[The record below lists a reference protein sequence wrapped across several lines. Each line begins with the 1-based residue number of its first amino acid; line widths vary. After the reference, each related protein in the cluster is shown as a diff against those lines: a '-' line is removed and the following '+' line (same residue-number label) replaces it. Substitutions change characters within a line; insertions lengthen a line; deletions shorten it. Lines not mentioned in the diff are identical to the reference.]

1 MAQRIRN
8 MKELDLAIAAL
19 EEERKFDRVEIQ
31 ATAEAFGESLKPGN
45 LFRQLVSEFTTNKDI
60 QVVLKHATS
69 IVAGLVAQ
77 KATVGKKSNF
87 FMRFIGRMLQMSVTT
102 VVDRL
107 LMKK

>member
-1 MAQRIRN
+1 MAQRIKN

-19 EEERKFDRVEIQ
+19 EEQRKFDQVEIQ
-31 ATAEAFGESLKPGN
+31 TTAEAFGESLKPAN

-60 QVVLKHATS
+60 QKVLKHTTS
-69 IVAGLVAQ
+69 IIAGLAAQ

-87 FMRFIGRMLQMSVTT
+87 IMRFIGRMLQMSVTT